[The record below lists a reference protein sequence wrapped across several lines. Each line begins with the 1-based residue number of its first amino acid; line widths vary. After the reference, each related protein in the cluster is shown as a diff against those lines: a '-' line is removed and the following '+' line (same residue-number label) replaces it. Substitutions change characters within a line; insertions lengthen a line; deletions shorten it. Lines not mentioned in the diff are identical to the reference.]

1 MHAWMA
7 QLKMKAWSEIA
18 KSSHLT
24 TIGLSVRLAHTI
36 ISTQRE
42 SEKKKKQT
50 QYLVAS
56 KCREIKTNIINQF
69 TVARLFLVKYFTL
82 GGVFLKHQN
91 TEYRDLNIHTSM
103 KRNIFCFFCKPACVE
118 KAFSDKI
125 TENYFTTNW
134 LFLSPTL

>member
-1 MHAWMA
+1 MHAWIVR
-7 QLKMKAWSEIA
+7 LKMKAWSEIA

-42 SEKKKKQT
+42 REEKKQT

-69 TVARLFLVKYFTL
+69 TVVRLFLVKYFTL

-91 TEYRDLNIHTSM
+91 TEYRDLTYIQ
-103 KRNIFCFFCKPACVE
+103 A
-118 KAFSDKI
+118 
-125 TENYFTTNW
+125 
-134 LFLSPTL
+134 